1 MSAPKFPISLVKEVS
16 AISAVAGVW
25 TLTLSDVDGIIV
37 GSTGS
42 VGGFTNSQWNRP
54 TLTVTSVDLTTKK
67 ITFSHS
73 NTTLAETEQWAQFH
87 LNVLWITLEDLET
100 QLGYEFDGDE
110 VTWATLQVQGA
121 NEYAYVARRSAGYKD
136 HPGIVPGE
144 KVRAGVIQYAQTL
157 IRTRGAVDGF
167 ASFDQQSFAGV
178 PGQSLGQIMSLLGV
192 RRAQVG

>member
-1 MSAPKFPISLVKEVS
+1 MSAPTFPISLVKEVS
-16 AISAVAGVW
+16 AIKAQAGVW

-37 GSTGS
+37 GSKGS

-54 TLTVTSVDLTTKK
+54 TLTVTAVDTTNKK
-67 ITFSHS
+67 ITYSHS
-73 NTTLAETEQWAQFH
+73 NTTLAEVEQWAQFH
-87 LNVLWITLEDLET
+87 LEVSWAALEDLEL
-100 QLGYEFDGDE
+100 QLGYEFDGDDID
-110 VTWATLQVQGA
+110 WATLQIQSA
-121 NEYAYVARRSAGYKD
+121 NDWAYIARRSAGYKD
-136 HPGIVPGE
+136 HPQVCPGE
-144 KVRAGVIQYAQTL
+144 KVKAGVIQYAQTL

>member
-1 MSAPKFPISLVKEVS
+1 MSAPTFPIYLLKEVS
-16 AISAVAGVW
+16 KVSATAGVW

-42 VGGFTNSQWNRP
+42 VGGFVDNQWNRP
-54 TLTVTSVDLTTKK
+54 TLTVTAVDQTLKT
-67 ITFSHS
+67 ITYSHS
-73 NTTLAETEQWAQFH
+73 NTTLAETEAWAQFH
-87 LNVLWITLEDLET
+87 LSVSWATLADLEA
-100 QLGYEFDGDE
+100 QLGYEFEGDDIA
-110 VTWATLQVQGA
+110 WAEDKMKSA
-121 NEYAYVARRSAGYKD
+121 NDWAYVARRNAGFKD
-136 HPGIVPGE
+136 HPQVVPGD
-144 KVRAGVIQYAQTL
+144 KVREGVIQYAQTL

>member
-1 MSAPKFPISLVKEVS
+1 VSAPTFPISLVKEVS
-16 AISAVAGVW
+16 AIKAQAGVW

-37 GSTGS
+37 GSKGS

-54 TLTVTSVDLTTKK
+54 TLTVTAVDTTNKK
-67 ITFSHS
+67 ITYSHS
-73 NTTLAETEQWAQFH
+73 NTTLAEVEQWAQFH
-87 LNVLWITLEDLET
+87 LEVSWAALEDLEL
-100 QLGYEFDGDE
+100 QLGYEFDGDDID
-110 VTWATLQVQGA
+110 WATLQIQSA
-121 NEYAYVARRSAGYKD
+121 NDWAYIARRSAGYKD
-136 HPGIVPGE
+136 HPQVCPGE
-144 KVRAGVIQYAQTL
+144 KVKAGVIQYAQTL

>member
-1 MSAPKFPISLVKEVS
+1 VKEVS

-42 VGGFTNSQWNRP
+42 VGGFTTSQWNRP
-54 TLTVTSVDLTTKK
+54 TLTVTAVDQTNKT
-67 ITFSHS
+67 ITYSHS

-87 LNVLWITLEDLET
+87 LNVSWATLADLEV
-100 QLGYEFDGDE
+100 QLGYEFEGDDID
-110 VTWATLQVQGA
+110 WATLQIQAA
-121 NEYAYVARRSAGYKD
+121 NDWAYVARRNAGYKD
-136 HPGIVPGE
+136 HPQIVPGE
-144 KVRAGVIQYAQTL
+144 KVKTGVIQYAQTL

-167 ASFDQQSFAGV
+167 ASFDQQSFSGV

>member
-1 MSAPKFPISLVKEVS
+1 MSVPTFPISLVKEVS

-42 VGGFTNSQWNRP
+42 VGGFTTSQWNRP
-54 TLTVTSVDLTTKK
+54 TLTVTAVDQTNKT
-67 ITFSHS
+67 ITYSHS

-87 LNVLWITLEDLET
+87 LNVSWATLADLEV
-100 QLGYEFDGDE
+100 QLGYEFEGDDID
-110 VTWATLQVQGA
+110 WATLQIQAA
-121 NEYAYVARRSAGYKD
+121 NDWAYVARRNAGYKD
-136 HPGIVPGE
+136 HPQIVPGE
-144 KVRAGVIQYAQTL
+144 KVKTGVIQYAQTL

-167 ASFDQQSFAGV
+167 ASFDQQSFSGV